1 VAQPA
6 TVTIVGTALRP
17 GGSPESGIVK
27 FEQPVD
33 LRSGT
38 DGTIIAQGERAATIA
53 DDGSFSLTV
62 YRTDDPAWSPQG
74 WTYRVTLGLSSSTS
88 TYDVQVPG
96 SLGATVELADL
107 LPALSPSQGAQ
118 YAPIGHTHSGGG
130 SGGDPAGTA
139 QAIMNAHVAAP
150 DPHPQYLTQVEGDG
164 RYDAAGAASA
174 AVAAHTAASDPHP
187 VYLTAVEGDGRYD
200 PVGAASA
207 AASAAVAGHVSSS
220 DPHPQ
225 YLTQVEG
232 DARYQPVG
240 SGGGGAVTATFERA
254 IITSGDVPL
263 PSMPSQFAPLAGLTL
278 TLPAVAGDQV
288 EFSLWGL
295 LDRNAVDNYVEAV
308 VLVDGLIVRYAST
321 GTGTANT
328 SNEGDPAMYPEA
340 VAQRFSPLAGPYL
353 SFEVTPADLDDGAV
367 TFALAHRGVGGGKV
381 FASGAYPFRM
391 AARNDHQ

>member
-38 DGTIIAQGERAATIA
+38 DGMIIAQGERAATIA
-53 DDGSFSLTV
+53 DDGTFSLTV
-62 YRTDDPAWSPQG
+62 YRTDDPGWSPQG
-74 WTYRVTLGLSSSTS
+74 WTYRVTIGLSSSTS

-96 SLGATVELADL
+96 SLGSSVKLADL
-107 LPALSPSQGAQ
+107 LPALGPSDGAQ

-130 SGGDPAGTA
+130 GGGSGDPAGTA
-139 QAIMNAHVAAP
+139 ATLVGQHVAAS
-150 DPHPQYLTQVEGDG
+150 DPHAQYLTNDEGDA

-174 AVAAHTAASDPHP
+174 AVAAHTAVNDPHP
-187 VYLTAVEGDGRYD
+187 IYLTAAEGDSRYD
-200 PVGAASA
+200 AAGAASS

-225 YLTQVEG
+225 YLTQTEG
-232 DARYQPVG
+232 DGRYQPAG
-240 SGGGGAVTATFERA
+240 PAAVAAAFVRA
-254 IITSGDVPL
+254 MITTGDVPL
-263 PSMPSQFAPLAGLTL
+263 PSASQFAPLPGLSL
-278 TLPAVAGDQV
+278 SLPAVAGDQV
-288 EFSLWGL
+288 EFSVWGL
-295 LDRNAVDNYVEAV
+295 LDRNSADNFVETV
-308 VLVDGLIVRYAST
+308 VVVDGVIVRYAST
-321 GTGTANT
+321 GTDTANT

-340 VAQRFSPLAGPYL
+340 AGQRFSPMNGPYL
-353 SFEVTPADLDDGAV
+353 SFEVTPGDLDDGMV
-367 TFALAHRGVGGGKV
+367 TLALAHRGPGGGKV
-381 FASGAYPFRM
+381 FASSVFPFRM